1 MSELSSSNNTVPVQ
15 TKTYFGESLE
25 ELLPQIRAELGPDAL
40 IVRQREGIV
49 GGIGGFFGRKCIEV
63 EAQPALVRSA
73 LPPRAIIDAY
83 DTGDGEDTLT
93 AAPRFAPEPELELEV
108 EDGPRPEP
116 MTGDRLLETLLA
128 QASPFADHLTTALA
142 EPFELPLEQARPV
155 ATATAVEDPV
165 VEVAAAP
172 EPQPA
177 PAPRPRRPAA
187 APAPAPDPVERLAPF
202 DDLAQVRRD
211 LVAAAVP
218 VRLVGELL
226 AEVERSLRPFEPD
239 VPVRELTRRALAQ
252 RIPVATGWTA
262 KRRTVALVG
271 LRGSGRT
278 LAAAGLCAAFVRD
291 GRSVAAI
298 SMEPARRA
306 FELAQ
311 LTSAEDVEFH
321 VADAP
326 DLAARARGLVRDAE
340 VVVVDTPPLADAVD
354 GNRLAATLE
363 LLRALKPDET
373 HLVLPATTS
382 AEDARTLVESL
393 LPHKLP
399 ARLIVSHVDE
409 PGAGGVPVGLALDH
423 RIPVSFVAD
432 GTAVGALRPA
442 APESLARMVLQ

>member
-1 MSELSSSNNTVPVQ
+1 V
-15 TKTYFGESLE
+15 
-25 ELLPQIRAELGPDAL
+25 
-40 IVRQREGIV
+40 
-49 GGIGGFFGRKCIEV
+49 
-63 EAQPALVRSA
+63 
-73 LPPRAIIDAY
+73 
-83 DTGDGEDTLT
+83 T
-93 AAPRFAPEPELELEV
+93 APLEV
-108 EDGPRPEP
+108 EVEDELDDLEPEPRPEP

-128 QASPFADHLTTALA
+128 QASPFADHLTSALA
-142 EPFELPLEQARPV
+142 EPFVLPLEQEPPA
-155 ATATAVEDPV
+155 ATATVVDEPV
-165 VEVAAAP
+165 VEAAAVP
-172 EPQPA
+172 EPQSEPEPMPPRRRPTAA
-177 PAPRPRRPAA
+177 PAPAA
-187 APAPAPDPVERLAPF
+187 APAERMAPF
-202 DDLAQVRRD
+202 DDIAQVRRD

-311 LTSAEDVEFH
+311 LTSAEAVEFH

-340 VVVVDTPPLADAVD
+340 VVVVDTPPLADAID

-373 HLVLPATTS
+373 HLVLPATAS
-382 AEDARTLVESL
+382 LEDARTLVESL
-393 LPHKLP
+393 LPHRLP

-409 PGAGGVPVGLALDH
+409 PGAGGVPVGLALAH

-432 GTAVGALRPA
+432 GTTVGALRPA